1 MKYKSKNKIDY
12 RMVINSREIAVIGLV
27 CTLFSGVATVAAAI
41 SGAGMATCILFG
53 VFAVLGVILV
63 LTVNQRVDYTDK
75 DFTYRDML
83 RITHRYEYSQVKKI
97 RYGGNLIITVGKRL
111 ILIDENA
118 SNIDGFAKELIQH
131 SENAEVI
138 NSEKSKLFRGNIRHP
153 GGFILVDIIVMAA
166 PVFLLVVA
174 LFANPDIM
182 PDEITIYTGRI
193 TEYHFDKSDN
203 SGRFIITVSDRAG
216 EKRTFATGFIEDN
229 SQEYKDIEINI
240 AKNREFEIGYID
252 KENDEET
259 DIRLFSC
266 NTCYV
271 SLDDVNSVNDEN
283 RKTLFVLSGVF
294 FAFAILYVVASTYIM
309 SNADRYPRLIKLFVQ
324 EDHIISKDGN
334 KKNRL

>member
-174 LFANPDIM
+174 LFANPR
-182 PDEITIYTGRI
+182 Y
-193 TEYHFDKSDN
+193 
-203 SGRFIITVSDRAG
+203 
-216 EKRTFATGFIEDN
+216 
-229 SQEYKDIEINI
+229 
-240 AKNREFEIGYID
+240 
-252 KENDEET
+252 
-259 DIRLFSC
+259 
-266 NTCYV
+266 
-271 SLDDVNSVNDEN
+271 
-283 RKTLFVLSGVF
+283 
-294 FAFAILYVVASTYIM
+294 
-309 SNADRYPRLIKLFVQ
+309 NAR
-324 EDHIISKDGN
+324 
-334 KKNRL
+334 

>member
-118 SNIDGFAKELIQH
+118 FNIDGFAKELIQR

-138 NSEKSKLFRGNIRHP
+138 SSEKSKLFPVSYTHLTLP
-153 GGFILVDIIVMAA
+153 TSDLV
-166 PVFLLVVA
+166 
-174 LFANPDIM
+174 
-182 PDEITIYTGRI
+182 
-193 TEYHFDKSDN
+193 
-203 SGRFIITVSDRAG
+203 
-216 EKRTFATGFIEDN
+216 
-229 SQEYKDIEINI
+229 
-240 AKNREFEIGYID
+240 
-252 KENDEET
+252 
-259 DIRLFSC
+259 
-266 NTCYV
+266 
-271 SLDDVNSVNDEN
+271 
-283 RKTLFVLSGVF
+283 
-294 FAFAILYVVASTYIM
+294 
-309 SNADRYPRLIKLFVQ
+309 
-324 EDHIISKDGN
+324 
-334 KKNRL
+334 